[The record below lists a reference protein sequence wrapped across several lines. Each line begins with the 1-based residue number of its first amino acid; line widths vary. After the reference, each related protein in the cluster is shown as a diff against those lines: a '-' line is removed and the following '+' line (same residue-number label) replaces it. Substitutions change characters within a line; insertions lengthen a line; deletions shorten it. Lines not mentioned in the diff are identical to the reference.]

1 MEKFIYPDNMKEI
14 VHRPDIVEYK
24 NVLTKSECDFL
35 IEYWNSLD
43 DWSLS
48 CFYNS
53 YVISGKK
60 PNKQEAGY
68 SLRQVQLKSQDLAE
82 KVFKAKLRQISLS
95 AHRWDPG
102 AFAGDHADNAE
113 LDGTPNA
120 WEENKFVTMIY
131 LNDNFEGGLLTFRDH
146 ELAFKPETGSFIVFD
161 VGIKNVHAVTEVLS
175 GQRYTMLGSYDY
187 ADSSYDKNFQE
198 IKNLIKS
205 DQDKQKEQ
213 WGQGQVMPSTIAT
226 SYVAVNK

>member
-1 MEKFIYPDNMKEI
+1 
-14 VHRPDIVEYK
+14 
-24 NVLTKSECDFL
+24 
-35 IEYWNSLD
+35 
-43 DWSLS
+43 
-48 CFYNS
+48 
-53 YVISGKK
+53 
-60 PNKQEAGY
+60 
-68 SLRQVQLKSQDLAE
+68 
-82 KVFKAKLRQISLS
+82 
-95 AHRWDPG
+95 
-102 AFAGDHADNAE
+102 
-113 LDGTPNA
+113 
-120 WEENKFVTMIY
+120 MIY